1 MEKAVALSCVFGLG
15 MCFTLLGAIS
25 IKLMPR
31 LKIDHAGFGWLIS
44 TFMFSCLIAVLII
57 GVTIDKI
64 GHKPIAIAGFLITG
78 LCILA
83 MAYGKSYKV
92 ALTACLFLG
101 FGAMALNTVGNT
113 LIPHVLFG
121 GKNQTAALNLG
132 NVSTCMGL
140 FLSPM
145 MVSFL
150 FRKTSY
156 EKAVAT
162 LAAIALAPVVLA
174 LMAQYPKIEA
184 GFALSD
190 AFGLLGNPATLL
202 AGLVL
207 FCYIALESSFCNW
220 LAPYGKEV
228 IGRARPAL
236 GADAVDASSQRLLS
250 VFAIAMM
257 IGRLLAS
264 AIPAIGTHGVWFIV
278 GAAVASGLIVLAMTV
293 SKSAPLAWL
302 LAALAGLVFAPVFPT
317 TIGVTFPKF
326 PDAVQGSLFGII
338 FAIGLLGAVIVPK
351 AMGNLA
357 KGASIQ
363 KSLKLLLPICA
374 AMVVLAWIL
383 DKV

>member
-1 MEKAVALSCVFGLG
+1 

-25 IKLMPR
+25 VKLMPR

-44 TFMFSCLIAVLII
+44 TFMFSCLVAVLII

-83 MAYGKSYKV
+83 MAYGTSYKI
-92 ALTACLFLG
+92 ALAACMFLG
-101 FGAMALNTVGNT
+101 FGAMSLNSVGNT

-121 GKNQTAALNLG
+121 GENQTAALNLG
-132 NVSTCMGL
+132 NVSTCLGL

-145 MVSFL
+145 IVSFL

-156 EKAVAT
+156 QKAVAA
-162 LAAIALAPVVLA
+162 LAAIAFAPIVFA
-174 LMAQYPKIEA
+174 LIAEYPKIQA

-190 AFGLLGNPATLL
+190 TFGLLGKPATLL

-220 LAPYGKEV
+220 LPPFGKEV
-228 IGRARPAL
+228 IGKAKPAL

-257 IGRLLAS
+257 VGRLLAS
-264 AIPAIGTHGVWFIV
+264 AIPAIGTHGIWFIV
-278 GAAVASGLIVLAMTV
+278 GASLAAGLIVLAMTV
-293 SKSAPLAWL
+293 SRSASLPWL
-302 LAALAGLVFAPVFPT
+302 LAGLAGLVFAPVFPT

-326 PDAVQGSLFGII
+326 PDTVQGSLFGII

-363 KSLKLLLPICA
+363 RSLRLLLPICA
-374 AMVVLAWIL
+374 AMAVLAWIL
-383 DKV
+383 NKV

>member
-25 IKLMPR
+25 VKLMPR

-64 GHKPIAIAGFLITG
+64 GHKPVAIAGFLITG

-132 NVSTCMGL
+132 NVSTCLGL

-145 MVSFL
+145 LVSFL

-156 EKAVAT
+156 EKAVAA

-174 LMAQYPKIEA
+174 LTAQYPRIEA

-220 LAPYGKEV
+220 LPPYGNEV
-228 IGRARPAL
+228 IATANPSL

-278 GAAVASGLIVLAMTV
+278 GAAVVSGLIVLAMTV

-326 PDAVQGSLFGII
+326 PDTVQGSLFGII

-374 AMVVLAWIL
+374 AMVILAWIL
-383 DKV
+383 NKV